1 MKFTVKVLK
10 QLTILA
16 LSGGEKDE
24 SGLSEFLHEKQPHL
38 CDIIDEV
45 GLDPRCYDAHR
56 FCTLFC
62 ATAQI
67 YAEEVI
73 DEPLTVF
80 PGHLIHDVCCLVAQ
94 KQELHVG
101 KRACTYPDR
110 IRHYILS
117 RLNFDEDDTSWLCTT
132 ISAFLVI
139 IERTP
144 VNQQGEK
151 PAIISRF
158 GEFEPF

>member
-16 LSGGEKDE
+16 LLGGAKDE
-24 SGLSEFLHEKQPHL
+24 SGLYEFLHEKQPYF

-45 GLDPRCYDAHR
+45 GIDPRCYDAHR

-67 YAEEVI
+67 YAEEVF
-73 DEPLTVF
+73 DEPLTFF

-94 KQELHVG
+94 KQELQVG

-110 IRHYILS
+110 IRRYVLS

-132 ISAFLVI
+132 ISVFLVI
-139 IERTP
+139 IERTLIERKR
-144 VNQQGEK
+144 EK
-151 PAIISRF
+151 SS
-158 GEFEPF
+158 